1 MANRNNEVSLRLSV
15 KGRDELI
22 STMKD
27 MGGEYEKAARKIEA
41 GSRKANT
48 GMKAVDKTAQ
58 QLDRNMQGI
67 ASRGG
72 TLGSI
77 LAGLGPTGV
86 AAGAGVA
93 AITIALGGALRVSR
107 EAISAF
113 DQIGKSAD
121 TLLLS
126 TDAFQALNS
135 AAIDEGVTFEKV
147 EQAVRALDKRHSE
160 LAANQGE
167 LYTRLKDLNPELIEM
182 LRNTVDNDAR
192 LRILT
197 KALQEAETATQ
208 RSTIAY
214 AAFGR
219 GGADVARMLVR
230 QADGMDGMIA
240 RAKEL
245 GLVVDEDLIRSAED
259 MENQFGQ
266 ASKVIDLQLKQAFIG
281 LAPVLLEGAKLTADL
296 TQKMANFL
304 ELFDKV
310 ENKST
315 AALQARS
322 VWIAKTLSATGASVD
337 DLNEAMRTGS
347 ELDLSS
353 VSQGNQ
359 RRLRKQIEEFN
370 QINLQLAVR
379 GERDRV
385 EASGEVRRRL
395 TVEQLKDE
403 QKALRDHLAQMDAI
417 TAAQREAGEIGLVE
431 DPFAPDKAEANRV
444 LAQIQAELER
454 RGADLAGGTGKGGVD
469 ARAEAER
476 NRLRAEAVRLQKEL
490 GDYTAH
496 VAEKTERWQAMLD
509 AGFITQQ
516 QYDAAV
522 KSLKD
527 ELSGVADAQERWA
540 KLIEDSMS
548 PTAAVRLQIS
558 ALNADH
564 EAGRINAEMHAKA
577 LEELNRQ
584 LAEAAQ
590 GELEAKPG
598 WGDAEA
604 IRADLDAAA
613 TDAMTPTEKLAKET
627 ERVNALVSDGVLE
640 GKDATDWLELY
651 GKRLEETAEKSRML
665 TSAEE
670 LLDGV
675 QAGRIQTLDDL
686 GRAFSAMLIKMV
698 QEYLTAQ
705 QSMKGGSFLDFL
717 MGGGQGG
724 AGAGGAGG
732 GGFLSSIGSFFGFG
746 SAGQSH
752 SGGAGNRPP
761 NRRPLAGAMYP
772 GEGLTVVQ
780 DSETI
785 LTASG
790 RMNIAGQIQAMASER
805 QQMAGLVS
813 QMAAGRG
820 TGAGGVNVNVNN
832 YAGAEVEVTQS
843 EGPDGPEV
851 SVDIKGKLKEMADGG
866 VFDGPFKRRYGLTP
880 AGA

>member
-48 GMKAVDKTAQ
+48 GMKAVDKTAKE
-58 QLDRNMQGI
+58 LNGSIQGM
-67 ASRGG
+67 AARGG
-72 TLGSI
+72 SLTSV
-77 LAGLGPTGV
+77 LAGLGPVGAATGAGLATIGV
-86 AAGAGVA
+86 ALAGAMR
-93 AITIALGGALRVSR
+93 ISR

-135 AAIDEGVTFEKV
+135 AAIDEGVNFAKV

-167 LYTRLKDLNPELIEM
+167 LYTRLKDINPELVEM

-192 LRILT
+192 LRIMT
-197 KALQEAETATQ
+197 TALQQAETATQ

-214 AAFGR
+214 AAFGE

-266 ASKVIDLQLKQAFIG
+266 ASKVIDLQLKTAFVE
-281 LAPVLLEGAKLTADL
+281 LAPIMLESAKLMADVATMIAGVSQAALEFDKRTDESIAARLEDL
-296 TQKMANFL
+296 TQKMLDFGASK
-304 ELFDKV
+304 EAVDK
-310 ENKST
+310 
-315 AALQARS
+315 AL
-322 VWIAKTLSATGASVD
+322 ATGLPLEAS
-337 DLNEAMRTGS
+337 
-347 ELDLSS
+347 
-353 VSQGNQ
+353 
-359 RRLRKQIEEFN
+359 EFDAVTRM
-370 QINLQLAVR
+370 LAGDQVEKFNALTLEMVTR
-379 GERDRV
+379 GERDRQR
-385 EASGEVRRRL
+385 ATGEIRRRM
-395 TVEQLKDE
+395 TTEQLE
-403 QKALRDHLAQMDAI
+403 AEREALRDHLAQMDAM
-417 TAAQREAGEIGLVE
+417 TTQQRQSGEIGLVE
-431 DPFAPDKAEANRV
+431 DPFAPDRAEAQRV
-444 LAQIQAELER
+444 LAQINAEINR
-454 RGADLAGGTGKGGVD
+454 RGTGGGSGSDTETD

-522 KSLKD
+522 KNLKD

-564 EAGRINAEMHAKA
+564 EAGRISAEMHAKA

-598 WGDAEA
+598 WSDAET
-604 IRADLDAAA
+604 IRADLDSAA
-613 TDAMTPTEKLAKET
+613 TDAMTPAEKLAKET

-640 GKDATDWLELY
+640 GEDATDWLELY

-724 AGAGGAGG
+724 AGAGGEGG